1 MVGGWGGG
9 RLPQGRE
16 AGMCACDLVQA
27 PLRRP
32 RRAEA
37 VGVLVMVRVL
47 VTGANGFAGT
57 AICRHLMERGWAV
70 RGAVRRAEAVVP
82 AGAHKVVVGPLDGA
96 TDWQAALDG
105 VDAVVHCAARVHVRR
120 ETHAH
125 PLAAFPRS
133 HAVATPPPSHP
144 A

>member
-1 MVGGWGGG
+1 MYDVMVCIKIDHKLLIVLCFFFLMI
-9 RLPQGRE
+9 RRPPRSTRTDTLFPYTTLFRS
-16 AGMCACDLVQA
+16 AACELVHA

-37 VGVLVMVRVL
+37 AGVLVMVRVL

-82 AGAHKVVVGPLDGA
+82 AGATKVVEIGRASCGE
-96 TDWQAALDG
+96 
-105 VDAVVHCAARVHVRR
+105 RVCQYV
-120 ETHAH
+120 
-125 PLAAFPRS
+125 
-133 HAVATPPPSHP
+133 
-144 A
+144 

>member
-16 AGMCACDLVQA
+16 AGTAACGLVHA
-27 PLRRP
+27 PRRRP

-37 VGVLVMVRVL
+37 AGVLVMVRVL

-96 TDWQAALDG
+96 TDWQAALED
-105 VDAVVHCAARVHVRR
+105 RKSTR
-120 ETHAH
+120 
-125 PLAAFPRS
+125 LNSS
-133 HAVATPPPSHP
+133 H
-144 A
+144 